1 MGRFVLCRRANV
13 TVTITVC
20 VLGWL
25 AGWIAM
31 GRPRRVAHLQA
42 VTGESGRDGLRGVTI
57 VVPARD
63 EEASIDTLLSGLCD
77 PTCDVTPPDRIV
89 VVDDHSRDRTATLAR
104 AHVDVEVLDAPAL
117 PDDWTGKSWACHT
130 GAVHTER
137 SGGVGPRPDPGSPHP
152 ASSNDDVLVFLD
164 ADVQLD
170 RSSLARVVAQRD
182 RQGGLVSVQ
191 PWHETKRWYEQLSCL
206 FNVLAVMGTAAG
218 SRSDANGAFGP
229 VLVTSRSDYDRVGG
243 HGSVRT
249 EVIEDLAL
257 AAGYRSAGM
266 PVELFTGARSIR
278 FRMYPTGPRQLVE
291 GWTKNFAAG
300 AGSTRVGR
308 LVLIVLWVTC
318 LSSATLALDNAL
330 RGDMALPVGVALYL
344 AFAAQLMVMFRQVG
358 NFSPLTALA
367 FPIPLV
373 FFGVIFCRSLWRTHV
388 RHSVTWRGREISTVP
403 DRG

>member
-1 MGRFVLCRRANV
+1 MGNFDLCRRANV
-13 TVTITVC
+13 TVTITLC

-31 GRPRRVAHLQA
+31 GRPRRFDDLRAVA
-42 VTGESGRDGLRGVTI
+42 GERGRDGLRGVTI
-57 VVPARD
+57 VIPARD
-63 EEASIDTLLSGLCD
+63 EEASIDMLLSGLCD
-77 PTCDVTPPDRIV
+77 RSSGVSGPDRLV
-89 VVDDHSRDRTATLAR
+89 VVDDHSRDRTAALAG
-104 AHVDVEVLDAPAL
+104 AHRGVEVLDAPPL
-117 PDDWTGKSWACHT
+117 PDGWTGKSWACHV
-130 GAVHTER
+130 GAAHVAGSADVRT
-137 SGGVGPRPDPGSPHP
+137 RPDHGGSRP
-152 ASSNDDVLVFLD
+152 ASSDDDVLVFLD

-170 RSSLARVVAQRD
+170 RASLARVVAQRD

-191 PWHETKRWYEQLSCL
+191 PWHETERWYEQLSCL

-218 SRSDANGAFGP
+218 SRGRANGAFGP
-229 VLVTSRSDYDRVGG
+229 VLVTSRSDYARVGG

-257 AAGYRSAGM
+257 AARYRSAEM

-278 FRMYPTGPRQLVE
+278 FRMYPGGPRQLAE

-300 AGSTRVGR
+300 AGSTRPGR
-308 LVLIVLWVTC
+308 LAVIVLWVTC
-318 LSSATLALDNAL
+318 LGSATLALDDAL
-330 RGDMALPVGVALYL
+330 RGDIALPVGLALYL

-367 FPIPLV
+367 FPISLV
-373 FFGVIFCRSLWRTHV
+373 FFGLIFCRSLWRTHV

>member
-1 MGRFVLCRRANV
+1 M

-31 GRPRRVAHLQA
+31 GRPRRVAGLP
-42 VTGESGRDGLRGVTI
+42 VLRSDGDRDGLRGVTI
-57 VVPARD
+57 VIPARD

-77 PTCDVTPPDRIV
+77 PTCDVTAADRIV
-89 VVDDHSRDRTATLAR
+89 VVDDHSRDRTAALAR
-104 AHVDVEVLDAPAL
+104 AHADVEVLDAPAL
-117 PDDWTGKSWACHT
+117 PDGWTGKSWACHV
-130 GAVHTER
+130 GVAHAAR
-137 SGGVGPRPDPGSPHP
+137 SGGTEPLPDRAGPHP
-152 ASSNDDVLVFLD
+152 ASSDDDVLVFLD

-170 RSSLARVVAQRD
+170 RGSLARVVAQRD

-191 PWHETKRWYEQLSCL
+191 PWHETRQLYEQLSCL
-206 FNVLAVMGTAAG
+206 FNVLAIMGTVAG
-218 SRSDANGAFGP
+218 PRSDANGAFGP

-249 EVIEDLAL
+249 EVIEDFAL
-257 AAGYRSAGM
+257 AAGYRGAGM

-367 FPIPLV
+367 FPIPLA